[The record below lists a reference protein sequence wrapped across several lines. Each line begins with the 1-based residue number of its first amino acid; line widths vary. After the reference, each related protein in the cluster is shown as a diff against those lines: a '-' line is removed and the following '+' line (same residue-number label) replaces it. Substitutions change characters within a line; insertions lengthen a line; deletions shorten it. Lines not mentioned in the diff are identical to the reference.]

1 MVGVLLAFSRYYTA
15 LLYGALIAVGFSGM
29 VFTKK
34 NRIVFFSFTL
44 FLFLLQVISFKLFG
58 MAMTLK
64 VYPLLSH
71 LPVVLFI
78 ALYLKRSF
86 LISFTAVFA
95 SFLCCQPPRFIGT
108 VAREIFD
115 SVSMDHLGYIL
126 SAILFYL
133 LLKKYAFN
141 QVNHLMNRSVYSCLM
156 FGSVP
161 FLYYVYDQLGSVY
174 TNLTYSGER
183 VAVQFMPFITAAF
196 FFIFV
201 LIYYSETQKQQ
212 RLQRE
217 KELLDTQF
225 KLAQKEFDS
234 FKQMEEANR
243 AYRHDM
249 RHHSN
254 LLLGFAKE
262 GRLDL
267 ITEYLKDIKVDI
279 EKITPKKYCENETV
293 NLILSSYGR
302 EAEEKNIEF
311 VVDAK
316 LPVTIP
322 LTDTELC
329 SVLSNALENAFNAV
343 LTLDEKKNREIQLR
357 AYEKNEKL
365 CIEAKNRYGIEPVFI
380 KGLPVSNEMEHGF
393 GTKSMANIIRNKE
406 GVFRFYTENGWFIFQ
421 AVL

>member
-1 MVGVLLAFSRYYTA
+1 
-15 LLYGALIAVGFSGM
+15 
-29 VFTKK
+29 
-34 NRIVFFSFTL
+34 
-44 FLFLLQVISFKLFG
+44 
-58 MAMTLK
+58 
-64 VYPLLSH
+64 
-71 LPVVLFI
+71 
-78 ALYLKRSF
+78 
-86 LISFTAVFA
+86 
-95 SFLCCQPPRFIGT
+95 
-108 VAREIFD
+108 
-115 SVSMDHLGYIL
+115 
-126 SAILFYL
+126 
-133 LLKKYAFN
+133 
-141 QVNHLMNRSVYSCLM
+141 
-156 FGSVP
+156 
-161 FLYYVYDQLGSVY
+161 
-174 TNLTYSGER
+174 
-183 VAVQFMPFITAAF
+183 
-196 FFIFV
+196 
-201 LIYYSETQKQQ
+201 
-212 RLQRE
+212 
-217 KELLDTQF
+217 
-225 KLAQKEFDS
+225 
-234 FKQMEEANR
+234 
-243 AYRHDM
+243 
-249 RHHSN
+249 
-254 LLLGFAKE
+254 LGFAKE